1 LALRLLIDSADP
13 QSWSELWPLG
23 MFAGI
28 TTNPTLLQRAG
39 LPCTLSL
46 LEELSCAA
54 SALGC
59 VELQLQAWG
68 ASPDDL
74 LACAKALLALAP
86 ERIVVKLPLTQ
97 AGLLAAQPLVA
108 AGERVTLTA
117 CFGIPQVLAAAALG
131 CTYVA
136 PYLGRISRNGRDG
149 CAEVMAMQQ
158 CLSGVGSTTRLL
170 VASLRSTQEISR
182 LAAAGIDTFTLAP
195 SLARELW
202 IDADTEAAVAQFEAE
217 ARGPLPEGGA

>member
-1 LALRLLIDSADP
+1 MALRLLIDSADP
-13 QSWSELWPLG
+13 QSWAELWPLG
-23 MFAGI
+23 LFAGI

-39 LPCTLSL
+39 FPCTLSL
-46 LEELSCAA
+46 LEQLSCAA
-54 SALGC
+54 ISLGC
-59 VELQLQAWG
+59 EELQLQAWG

-74 LACAKALLALAP
+74 LACAKALWALAP

-97 AGLLAAQPLVA
+97 AGLLAARPLVA

-117 CFGIPQVLAAAALG
+117 CFGVPQVLAAAALG
-131 CTYVA
+131 CAYVA
-136 PYLGRISRNGRDG
+136 PYLGRISRSGRDG
-149 CAEVMAMQQ
+149 CAEVMAMQR
-158 CLSGVGSTTRLL
+158 CLAGVGSGTRLL
-170 VASLRSTQEISR
+170 VASLRSTEEISR
-182 LAAAGIDTFTLAP
+182 LAAVGIDTFTLAP